1 MGFVCYS
8 IQQHSNPAN
17 GSCQQAE
24 EEEEEEM
31 AEENGQ
37 TNRGGGAG
45 TGKESCK
52 LAHLAELVS

>member
-1 MGFVCYS
+1 MGFVSYC

-24 EEEEEEM
+24 EEM
-31 AEENGQ
+31 AEENGER
-37 TNRGGGAG
+37 NRGGGAG